1 MSAFQSTFDSLRG
14 FPRRLSDAAREVRRT
29 ASLAGAAMLAALSL
43 VLNQFTIAVSQFLE
57 IGFSFLAAGT
67 CAFLYGPWLAGLMG
81 IVTDVAGY
89 FLRPNGGFFP
99 GFTLNEFLLG
109 FLYGCWLYK
118 KPVSLWRTFCAC
130 LSAVLVI
137 NLVLTPLWL
146 NIMYGNAFVISG
158 MRLIKNAVK
167 LPLDTALRPGSSGSE
182 VARMQTYLN
191 GLRDAKYPTLNRLVV
206 DGRYGSATAST
217 VMQYQVINRLSMDGV
232 IGHDT
237 WNAIVSDYNATIGGS
252 ADTYPGIPLRPGDR
266 SQDVRHMQGR
276 LNEVARIYTGI
287 NTQTVDGAYGNN
299 MTNAVRRFQR
309 QFSLSADGILGK
321 DTWNKI
327 VSVHNAMQ
335 AGNPTH
341 VTTQYP
347 GVPLRVGSTGDYVR
361 FVQSYLNGIS
371 GRPLL
376 TVDGNY
382 GQNTT
387 RAVGLFQAT
396 AGLPVDGVVGS
407 ATWAALIPAFN
418 ATL

>member
-1 MSAFQSTFDSLRG
+1 MANTPNAAISPVYPGHVLQS
-14 FPRRLSDAAREVRRT
+14 
-29 ASLAGAAMLAALSL
+29 
-43 VLNQFTIAVSQFLE
+43 
-57 IGFSFLAAGT
+57 
-67 CAFLYGPWLAGLMG
+67 
-81 IVTDVAGY
+81 
-89 FLRPNGGFFP
+89 
-99 GFTLNEFLLG
+99 
-109 FLYGCWLYK
+109 
-118 KPVSLWRTFCAC
+118 
-130 LSAVLVI
+130 
-137 NLVLTPLWL
+137 
-146 NIMYGNAFVISG
+146 
-158 MRLIKNAVK
+158 
-167 LPLDTALRPGSSGSE
+167 GSSGSE
-182 VARMQTYLN
+182 VARVQKYLDA
-191 GLRDAKYPTLNRLVV
+191 LRVKYPALASLTV
-206 DGRYGSATAST
+206 DGRYGSGTAST
-217 VMQYQVINRLSMDGV
+217 VRQYQAIVGLSADGKV
-232 IGHDT
+232 GRNT
-237 WNAIVSDYNATIGGS
+237 WNALVADYNATIGGS
-252 ADTYPGIPLRPGDR
+252 ADTYPGLTLRPGAR
-266 SQDVRHMQGR
+266 SEDVRHMQLR
-276 LNEVARIYTGI
+276 LNEIARTYTGI
-287 NTQTVDGAYGNN
+287 NSQTVDGAYGAN
-299 MTNAVRRFQR
+299 MSDAVRRFQR
-309 QFSLSADGILGK
+309 QFGLSADGILGS

>member
-1 MSAFQSTFDSLRG
+1 
-14 FPRRLSDAAREVRRT
+14 
-29 ASLAGAAMLAALSL
+29 MLE
-43 VLNQFTIAVSQFLE
+43 N
-57 IGFSFLAAGT
+57 
-67 CAFLYGPWLAGLMG
+67 
-81 IVTDVAGY
+81 
-89 FLRPNGGFFP
+89 N
-99 GFTLNEFLLG
+99 N
-109 FLYGCWLYK
+109 
-118 KPVSLWRTFCAC
+118 
-130 LSAVLVI
+130 AVL
-137 NLVLTPLWL
+137 
-146 NIMYGNAFVISG
+146 
-158 MRLIKNAVK
+158 AVVD
-167 LPLDTALRPGSSGSE
+167 PVYPGTALRPGSSGSE

-232 IGHDT
+232 IGH
-237 WNAIVSDYNATIGGS
+237 
-252 ADTYPGIPLRPGDR
+252 
-266 SQDVRHMQGR
+266 
-276 LNEVARIYTGI
+276 
-287 NTQTVDGAYGNN
+287 
-299 MTNAVRRFQR
+299 
-309 QFSLSADGILGK
+309 

>member
-1 MSAFQSTFDSLRG
+1 MQPGQRE
-14 FPRRLSDAAREVRRT
+14 LSHTVQ
-29 ASLAGAAMLAALSL
+29 LSL
-43 VLNQFTIAVSQFLE
+43 KF
-57 IGFSFLAAGT
+57 IGFAH
-67 CAFLYGPWLAGLMG
+67 
-81 IVTDVAGY
+81 
-89 FLRPNGGFFP
+89 
-99 GFTLNEFLLG
+99 
-109 FLYGCWLYK
+109 
-118 KPVSLWRTFCAC
+118 
-130 LSAVLVI
+130 
-137 NLVLTPLWL
+137 
-146 NIMYGNAFVISG
+146 
-158 MRLIKNAVK
+158 VK
-167 LPLDTALRPGSSGSE
+167 LRIG
-182 VARMQTYLN
+182 
-191 GLRDAKYPTLNRLVV
+191 NRF
-206 DGRYGSATAST
+206 
-217 VMQYQVINRLSMDGV
+217 
-232 IGHDT
+232 
-237 WNAIVSDYNATIGGS
+237 
-252 ADTYPGIPLRPGDR
+252 
-266 SQDVRHMQGR
+266 
-276 LNEVARIYTGI
+276 E
-287 NTQTVDGAYGNN
+287 
-299 MTNAVRRFQR
+299 RRFQR

>member
-1 MSAFQSTFDSLRG
+1 MGQKEAIF
-14 FPRRLSDAAREVRRT
+14 
-29 ASLAGAAMLAALSL
+29 MLE
-43 VLNQFTIAVSQFLE
+43 N
-57 IGFSFLAAGT
+57 
-67 CAFLYGPWLAGLMG
+67 
-81 IVTDVAGY
+81 
-89 FLRPNGGFFP
+89 N
-99 GFTLNEFLLG
+99 N
-109 FLYGCWLYK
+109 
-118 KPVSLWRTFCAC
+118 
-130 LSAVLVI
+130 AVL
-137 NLVLTPLWL
+137 
-146 NIMYGNAFVISG
+146 
-158 MRLIKNAVK
+158 AVVD
-167 LPLDTALRPGSSGSE
+167 PVYPGTALRPGSSGSE

-266 SQDVRHMQGR
+266 SQDLRHMQGR

-327 VSVHNAMQ
+327 VSVHNSMR

>member
-1 MSAFQSTFDSLRG
+1 
-14 FPRRLSDAAREVRRT
+14 
-29 ASLAGAAMLAALSL
+29 MLE
-43 VLNQFTIAVSQFLE
+43 N
-57 IGFSFLAAGT
+57 
-67 CAFLYGPWLAGLMG
+67 
-81 IVTDVAGY
+81 
-89 FLRPNGGFFP
+89 N
-99 GFTLNEFLLG
+99 N
-109 FLYGCWLYK
+109 
-118 KPVSLWRTFCAC
+118 
-130 LSAVLVI
+130 AVL
-137 NLVLTPLWL
+137 
-146 NIMYGNAFVISG
+146 
-158 MRLIKNAVK
+158 AVVD
-167 LPLDTALRPGSSGSE
+167 PVYPGTALRPGSSGSE

-191 GLRDAKYPTLNRLVV
+191 GLRDAKYPPLNRLVV

-396 AGLPVDGVVGS
+396 AGLPVDGAVGS

>member
-1 MSAFQSTFDSLRG
+1 
-14 FPRRLSDAAREVRRT
+14 
-29 ASLAGAAMLAALSL
+29 MLE
-43 VLNQFTIAVSQFLE
+43 N
-57 IGFSFLAAGT
+57 
-67 CAFLYGPWLAGLMG
+67 
-81 IVTDVAGY
+81 
-89 FLRPNGGFFP
+89 N
-99 GFTLNEFLLG
+99 N
-109 FLYGCWLYK
+109 
-118 KPVSLWRTFCAC
+118 
-130 LSAVLVI
+130 AVL
-137 NLVLTPLWL
+137 
-146 NIMYGNAFVISG
+146 
-158 MRLIKNAVK
+158 AVVD
-167 LPLDTALRPGSSGSE
+167 PVYPGTALRPGSSGSE

-191 GLRDAKYPTLNRLVV
+191 GLRD
-206 DGRYGSATAST
+206 
-217 VMQYQVINRLSMDGV
+217 
-232 IGHDT
+232 
-237 WNAIVSDYNATIGGS
+237 
-252 ADTYPGIPLRPGDR
+252 
-266 SQDVRHMQGR
+266 DVRHMQGR

>member
-1 MSAFQSTFDSLRG
+1 
-14 FPRRLSDAAREVRRT
+14 
-29 ASLAGAAMLAALSL
+29 MLE
-43 VLNQFTIAVSQFLE
+43 N
-57 IGFSFLAAGT
+57 
-67 CAFLYGPWLAGLMG
+67 
-81 IVTDVAGY
+81 
-89 FLRPNGGFFP
+89 N
-99 GFTLNEFLLG
+99 N
-109 FLYGCWLYK
+109 
-118 KPVSLWRTFCAC
+118 
-130 LSAVLVI
+130 AVL
-137 NLVLTPLWL
+137 
-146 NIMYGNAFVISG
+146 
-158 MRLIKNAVK
+158 AVVD
-167 LPLDTALRPGSSGSE
+167 PVYPGTALRPGSSGSE

-327 VSVHNAMQ
+327 DRIQLTVALTV
-335 AGNPTH
+335 
-341 VTTQYP
+341 
-347 GVPLRVGSTGDYVR
+347 
-361 FVQSYLNGIS
+361 FVQLSFGIF
-371 GRPLL
+371 GRLH
-376 TVDGNY
+376 
-382 GQNTT
+382 
-387 RAVGLFQAT
+387 
-396 AGLPVDGVVGS
+396 LPD
-407 ATWAALIPAFN
+407 L
-418 ATL
+418 

>member
-1 MSAFQSTFDSLRG
+1 MLDIEHEQILR
-14 FPRRLSDAAREVRRT
+14 
-29 ASLAGAAMLAALSL
+29 
-43 VLNQFTIAVSQFLE
+43 
-57 IGFSFLAAGT
+57 
-67 CAFLYGPWLAGLMG
+67 
-81 IVTDVAGY
+81 
-89 FLRPNGGFFP
+89 
-99 GFTLNEFLLG
+99 TLFAQN
-109 FLYGCWLYK
+109 
-118 KPVSLWRTFCAC
+118 P
-130 LSAVLVI
+130 
-137 NLVLTPLWL
+137 
-146 NIMYGNAFVISG
+146 
-158 MRLIKNAVK
+158 
-167 LPLDTALRPGSSGSE
+167 
-182 VARMQTYLN
+182 
-191 GLRDAKYPTLNRLVV
+191 
-206 DGRYGSATAST
+206 
-217 VMQYQVINRLSMDGV
+217 
-232 IGHDT
+232 
-237 WNAIVSDYNATIGGS
+237 
-252 ADTYPGIPLRPGDR
+252 
-266 SQDVRHMQGR
+266 
-276 LNEVARIYTGI
+276 
-287 NTQTVDGAYGNN
+287 
-299 MTNAVRRFQR
+299 RRFQR

>member
-1 MSAFQSTFDSLRG
+1 MGQKEAIF
-14 FPRRLSDAAREVRRT
+14 
-29 ASLAGAAMLAALSL
+29 MLE
-43 VLNQFTIAVSQFLE
+43 N
-57 IGFSFLAAGT
+57 
-67 CAFLYGPWLAGLMG
+67 
-81 IVTDVAGY
+81 
-89 FLRPNGGFFP
+89 N
-99 GFTLNEFLLG
+99 N
-109 FLYGCWLYK
+109 
-118 KPVSLWRTFCAC
+118 
-130 LSAVLVI
+130 AVL
-137 NLVLTPLWL
+137 
-146 NIMYGNAFVISG
+146 
-158 MRLIKNAVK
+158 AVVD
-167 LPLDTALRPGSSGSE
+167 PVYPGTALRPGSSGSE

-396 AGLPVDGVVGS
+396 AGLPGRRRGRQRYLGGAHPRIQRHAVRRRS
-407 ATWAALIPAFN
+407 SRAAVSRTRPGRQTPPGPGFFIVPL
-418 ATL
+418 